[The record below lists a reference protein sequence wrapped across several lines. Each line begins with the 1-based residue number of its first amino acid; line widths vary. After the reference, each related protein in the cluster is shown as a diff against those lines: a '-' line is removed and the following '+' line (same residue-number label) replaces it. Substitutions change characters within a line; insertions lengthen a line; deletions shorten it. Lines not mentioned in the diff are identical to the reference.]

1 MDKMMWTE
9 PANPPTKPTPKPVV
23 VSRLFVVLM
32 ISTVG
37 TAAAVW
43 VEQEAPQF
51 GTFGAVKDV
60 PGRYTLFPTPN
71 YNRAEIAA
79 YLEAGGLALEQPAGM
94 TPPTSSSES
103 RQWSRQSGCAVRPL
117 LPSSTTMSA
126 LIGVELTRARKSLD
140 GSSRR
145 SWPVATWERMTA
157 VCSRNALASRA
168 RPGHHTAGQRV
179 LLRLRVGRNV
189 QFDHVVP
196 KRVAGRMI

>member
-94 TPPTSSSES
+94 TPPSIEQRIAAVVTAERLRCAAIAAEQYDHVSAD
-103 RQWSRQSGCAVRPL
+103 WSGADEGAKV
-117 LPSSTTMSA
+117 
-126 LIGVELTRARKSLD
+126 ARWIEQAILAGGDVGTYD
-140 GSSRR
+140 GSLQ
-145 SWPVATWERMTA
+145 PER
-157 VCSRNALASRA
+157 
-168 RPGHHTAGQRV
+168 AGEQ
-179 LLRLRVGRNV
+179 G
-189 QFDHVVP
+189 
-196 KRVAGRMI
+196 